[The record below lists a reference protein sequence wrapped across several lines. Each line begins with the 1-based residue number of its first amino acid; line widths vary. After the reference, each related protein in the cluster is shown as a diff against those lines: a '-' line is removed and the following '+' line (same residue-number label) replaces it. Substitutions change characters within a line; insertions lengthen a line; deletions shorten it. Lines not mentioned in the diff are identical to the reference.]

1 MHNGIP
7 ALPVR
12 DRAADEAFAKEL
24 HQRVPTL
31 VKDTQNL
38 LPISPE
44 KHRRVLIISGGIVD
58 PFQPNP
64 IPFQLPEM
72 MQEKGFEV
80 SVYKAGEEVDPSAY
94 NLLLYLFGEETLLTR
109 NHIFID
115 WLKLMGGFRFSMQ
128 RFWHEV
134 PTAMI
139 SFGYPYHLYDAPRVP
154 TYINTYSTTEQMQ
167 SAVLNAM
174 LGETPW
180 HGTSPVDPFCGLEDA
195 RL

>member
-1 MHNGIP
+1 MKLWILSLKARVGLHNGIP

-44 KHRRVLIISGGIVD
+44 THRRVLIISGGIVD

-64 IPFQLPEM
+64 IAFQLPEM

-80 SVYKAGEEVDPSAY
+80 SVYGAGEEVDPSAY
-94 NLLLYLFGEETLLTR
+94 NLLLYLFGKK
-109 NHIFID
+109 H
-115 WLKLMGGFRFSMQ
+115 
-128 RFWHEV
+128 
-134 PTAMI
+134 
-139 SFGYPYHLYDAPRVP
+139 
-154 TYINTYSTTEQMQ
+154 
-167 SAVLNAM
+167 
-174 LGETPW
+174 
-180 HGTSPVDPFCGLEDA
+180 C
-195 RL
+195 